1 MKTSE
6 TGLALV
12 RAFEGL
18 RLVGYLDIGKVP
30 TIGWGHTEMAGGNI
44 RYEDGTVTPR
54 VIVGGRISEDEAK
67 RLKAADMAQFERGV
81 VKALTRPAKQYQF
94 DAMVSLAFNIGVGA
108 FAKSSVCRKF
118 NAGDVT
124 GAANAFLLWNKAGGQ
139 VLKGLTRRREAE
151 RALFMADVAL
161 ASKYVGAALPG
172 YGSPLEDQRPPDP
185 VESGARPDEN
195 QGTADTKSSTILAQA
210 GTITTTIGGAAAA
223 VAGVEW
229 KAILALGA
237 VLIVGFAVYTI
248 TERRRH
254 ARENGV

>member
-1 MKTSE
+1 METGE

-18 RLVGYLDIGKVP
+18 RLVGYLDAVRIP

-44 RYEDGTVTPR
+44 YYKDGTVTPR
-54 VIVGGRISEDEAK
+54 VIVGGRISEEEAK
-67 RLKAADMAQFERGV
+67 RLKAADMSLFARGV
-81 VKALTRPAKQYQF
+81 AKALTRPARQYQF
-94 DAMVSLAFNIGVGA
+94 DAMVSLAFNIGVVA

-118 NAGDVT
+118 NAGDMI
-124 GAANAFLLWNKAGGQ
+124 GAANAFLLWNKAGGR

-151 RALFMADVAL
+151 RALFLEDVAL
-161 ASKYVGAALPG
+161 ASKYAGAVLPG

-210 GTITTTIGGAAAA
+210 GTIATTIGGATAA
-223 VAGVEW
+223 VADIEW

-248 TERRRH
+248 AERRRH